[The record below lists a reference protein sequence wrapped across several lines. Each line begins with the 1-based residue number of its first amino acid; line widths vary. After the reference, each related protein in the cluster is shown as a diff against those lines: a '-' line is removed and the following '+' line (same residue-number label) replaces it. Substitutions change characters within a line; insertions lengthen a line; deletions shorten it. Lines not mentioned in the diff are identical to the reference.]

1 MTDAPNSLVMANPE
15 RRLALGWAAKSRLG
29 WRFLPFSTARKPS
42 RKHWNTAEE
51 CVPRWAKQD
60 GFRLMTKEEANQHG
74 LGLR

>member
-1 MTDAPNSLVMANPE
+1 MRRQRPNAHPVFGVLIE
-15 RRLALGWAAKSRLG
+15 LALGWA
-29 WRFLPFSTARKPS
+29 ARKPS